1 MFSSCLSQHPHMY
14 STWQAIEAFAA
25 THAPKEDF
33 IKLFLRK
40 AVHNGTFGS

>member
-1 MFSSCLSQHPHMY
+1 MY
-14 STWQAIEAFAA
+14 SAWQAIKAFA
-25 THAPKEDF
+25 APKEDF